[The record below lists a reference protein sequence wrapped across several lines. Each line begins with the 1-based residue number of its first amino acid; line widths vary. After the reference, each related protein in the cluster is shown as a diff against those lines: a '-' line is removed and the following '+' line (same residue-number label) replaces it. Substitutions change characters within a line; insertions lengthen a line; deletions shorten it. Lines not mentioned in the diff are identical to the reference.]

1 MCDKFAKALILCKCL
16 LTVLRYKTKGISS
29 ENLTRKCTFSYRIK
43 KPVYLKAI
51 KVK

>member
-1 MCDKFAKALILCKCL
+1 MCDKSAKALNLCKCL
-16 LTVLRYKTKGISS
+16 FTVLRYKTKGIS
-29 ENLTRKCTFSYRIK
+29 LTRKCTFSYRIK